1 MSEMVLVVP
10 VIGLTTF
17 VLGGILFVF
26 RKYLA
31 LRDRLD
37 AELMQTRADSARRKS
52 NERRMPAAQPN
63 ATVLVTTRRHAA

>member
-10 VIGLTTF
+10 VIALTTF
-17 VLGGILFVF
+17 VLVGILFVF

-37 AELMQTRADSARRKS
+37 AEMTQTRADGARRKS
-52 NERRMPAAQPN
+52 TERRIPAAQPH
-63 ATVLVTTRRHAA
+63 AAALVTTRRHAA